1 MKKVFNK
8 VRNDQWA
15 ETDICMAV
23 IARYGTG
30 GGNIPLVMT
39 YQNVAGTLSPG
50 GHPGSYNGQ
59 DAYNDLLVVDDGIG
73 NGNGTGERR
82 DYAGGGVQL

>member
-8 VRNDQWA
+8 VRNDQLA

-30 GGNIPLVMT
+30 GG
-39 YQNVAGTLSPG
+39 GTSL
-50 GHPGSYNGQ
+50 
-59 DAYNDLLVVDDGIG
+59 
-73 NGNGTGERR
+73 
-82 DYAGGGVQL
+82 